1 MNEKNISVLTRRDF
15 IRRAACAAVGTA
27 AMTSAI
33 RDLRFM
39 NAAVAQSNITDYK
52 ALVCIFLAGG
62 NDSNNMIIPTMPS
75 EYNNYSS
82 LRLANLALTQSSLLN
97 LQVPG
102 TLPATNYFSST
113 GPAPST
119 PGNYTDPAGHSF
131 GLHPAC
137 PELAQLFYEGKVAP
151 LFNTGTLIY
160 PITKAQYSDS
170 TKRPPQLFSHAD
182 QVTQWQTSIPDQPPL
197 TGWGGRCADLLN
209 AANNNNS
216 ISLSVS
222 IAGANTFEIG
232 NAVSQYAVST
242 SGAIAMQGL
251 SAARLA
257 ALTNILGL
265 PYPNMQAKAYA
276 GVAAHSIN
284 TGTLLNNAIT
294 NTAANNWTWTNAFP
308 STIAVPNGGG
318 TVGSSSLSQQLKMVA
333 RLIEAGNR
341 AAGSPTNGF
350 GMKRQIF
357 FCQVGGYDLHSGQTA
372 YDVNNPSKVIIGA
385 HANLMAE
392 LSQCL
397 LAFQRAMEQLESTYP
412 GISSKVTTFTSSDF
426 GRTFPSNGVGSDHG
440 WGSHHLI
447 MGGGVNGGQ
456 TYGKF
461 PTLTVGGPD
470 DTSTGRW
477 IPTTAIDQYF
487 ATLATWF
494 GVDNSNLGTVFPN
507 IGRFASPNL
516 GFMKAP

>member
-39 NAAVAQSNITDYK
+39 NAAVAQSNVTDYK
-52 ALVCIFLAGG
+52 ALVCIFLSGG
-62 NDSNNMIIPTMPS
+62 NDSNNMVMPTVNS
-75 EYNNYSS
+75 EYANYSS
-82 LRLANLALTQSSLLN
+82 IRTANLAIPQGALLR
-97 LQVPG
+97 LKIPG
-102 TLPATNYFSST
+102 TSNDYF
-113 GPAPST
+113 
-119 PGNYTDPAGHSF
+119 DPAGHSY

-137 PELAQLFYEGKVAP
+137 PELQTLFGEGKLAV
-151 LFNTGTLIY
+151 LFNAGTLIY
-160 PITKAQYSDS
+160 PLTRATYSNVA
-170 TKRPPQLFSHAD
+170 KRPPQLFSHAD

-209 AANNNNS
+209 AANTNNT

-222 IAGANTFEIG
+222 LAGANTFEIG

-242 SGAIAMQGL
+242 SGAISLANVSG
-251 SAARLA
+251 ARLA

-265 PYPNMQAKAYA
+265 PYQNLQTKAYA
-276 GVAAHSIN
+276 DVTAHSIN
-284 TGTLLNNAIT
+284 TGSLLNTAIT
-294 NTAANNWTWTNAFP
+294 NSAPTNFWANTFP
-308 STIAVPNGGG
+308 QNIIVPNGGA
-318 TVGSSSLSQQLKMVA
+318 VNNSSLSSQLKMVA

-357 FCQVGGYDLHSGQTA
+357 FCQVGGYDLHSGQTSYTA
-372 YDVNNPSKVIIGA
+372 GSPNNVIIGA

-392 LSQCL
+392 LSQSL
-397 LAFQRAMEQLESTYP
+397 LAFQRAMEQL
-412 GISSKVTTFTSSDF
+412 GLANNVTTFTSSDF
-426 GRTFPSNGVGSDHG
+426 GRTFPSNGQGSDHG

-447 MGGGVNGGQ
+447 LGGDGTINSAVKGGK
-456 TYGKF
+456 TYGTF
-461 PTLTVGGPD
+461 PTLTVNGPD

-494 GVDNSNLGTVFPN
+494 GVDSGNLSTVFPN
-507 IGRFASPNL
+507 IGRFATPNL
-516 GFMKAP
+516 GFMK